1 MKLPEIIATIK
12 KDFPFEYEDIIRDD
26 GNRWFKPE
34 IRLTFSSGKST
45 FFIAHR
51 WRSQRTDLI
60 VFRNRFI
67 SPEKPKEIYTE
78 FYSSHNITT
87 KKSLERILKIL
98 KSKRMNIPFK

>member
-1 MKLPEIIATIK
+1 MKLPEIIYTIK
-12 KDFPFEYEDIIRDD
+12 KDFPFDIEDIIRDD

-60 VFRNRFI
+60 VFRNGFY
-67 SPEKPKEIYTE
+67 EYKKPREIYTE

-87 KKSLERILKIL
+87 KKSLERVLENL
-98 KSKRMNIPFK
+98 KSVGMNIPYK